1 MKIETLEIA
10 GFIGCLE
17 SLRLPYKLQPR
28 SIVIYNNFSEP
39 TEFEGEIRFCSSS
52 NIMIHPKDLKL
63 LQALIK
69 KGDEHSKSV
78 RLINAT
84 AKINAPLFWWNEEN
98 TYTSGVTRGCSESTM
113 HTLKKEVLTYNNFE
127 GGEVLDLQNLIDNIS
142 KCNQIEIIKSWIPS
156 SYLQTRIIN
165 YNYQTLRRIWL
176 QRRKHALPQWHI
188 FVDWIKTLPL
198 ANELILIE

>member
-28 SIVIYNNFSEP
+28 SIVTYNNFSEP

-52 NIMIHPKDLKL
+52 NIMMHPKDLKL

-69 KGDEHSKSV
+69 KGDEH
-78 RLINAT
+78 
-84 AKINAPLFWWNEEN
+84 AKVLRGIEVWVKIDMPLYFMVEFD
-98 TYTSGVTRGCSESTM
+98 TYRIGIDTLSTSSSM
-113 HTLKKEVLTYNNFE
+113 HTDCKGLEGKELQEVK
-127 GGEVLDLQNLIDNIS
+127 GE
-142 KCNQIEIIKSWIPS
+142 IKG
-156 SYLQTRIIN
+156 SYIYERVFKVT
-165 YNYQTLRRIWL
+165 YQTLRRIYL
-176 QRRKHALPQWHI
+176 QRDNHRLPDWQE
-188 FVDWIKTLPL
+188 FCDWIKTLPL